1 MRYDENGP
9 MDEHPKRLQGLN
21 KRGIW
26 EYDLGDF
33 ESYTTDN
40 GVTYT
45 RADYEAYYK
54 LRAPKTRLNVE

>member
-1 MRYDENGP
+1 M
-9 MDEHPKRLQGLN
+9 
-21 KRGIW
+21 W

-54 LRAPKTRLNVE
+54 LRAPKMSSQVEEVLEENQEVEEQAEEG